1 MQTRLITLLKR
12 ILKAKKLSLSLVIAI
27 IALIFSFNQG
37 FNAFLPQSL
46 KEQNLEKELT
56 GKVSRVIDG
65 DTIELLAKTSK
76 TNPYNH
82 IAKLKIRLYGIDA
95 PELKQA
101 YGKEAKEYLSA
112 LVLKQEVGLIIENKD
127 KYDRFVGTLFLKG
140 QDINKEMV
148 KNGYAHAYESFSK
161 KYLAEQADAKMFKLG
176 LWQDERVM
184 SPSEFRKMK
193 EKPLKIPII

>member
-1 MQTRLITLLKR
+1 MNSKTITLLKR

-27 IALIFSFNQG
+27 IALFFSFNQNLS
-37 FNAFLPQSL
+37 FNAFLPQDF

-56 GKVSRVIDG
+56 GKVSKVIDG

-76 TNPYNH
+76 ENPYNH
-82 IAKLKIRLYGIDA
+82 IIKLKIRLYGIDA

-101 YGKEAKEYLSA
+101 YGKEAKEFLSA
-112 LVLKQEVGLIIENKD
+112 LVLKQEVSLIIENKD

-176 LWQDERVM
+176 LWQDERVVK
-184 SPSEFRKMK
+184 PSEFRRK
-193 EKPLKIPII
+193 

>member
-1 MQTRLITLLKR
+1 MNSKTITLLKR

-27 IALIFSFNQG
+27 IVLFFSLNQSLS
-37 FNAFLPQSL
+37 FNAFLPQDF

-56 GKVSRVIDG
+56 GKVSKVIDG

-76 TNPYNH
+76 ENPYNH

-101 YGKEAKEYLSA
+101 YGKEAKEFLSA
-112 LVLKQEVGLIIENKD
+112 LVLKQEVSLIIENKD

-176 LWQDERVM
+176 LWQDEKAVK
-184 SPSEFRKMK
+184 PSEFRRK
-193 EKPLKIPII
+193 

>member
-1 MQTRLITLLKR
+1 MNSKAITLLKK

-27 IALIFSFNQG
+27 IAFVFSLNQSLS
-37 FNAFLPQSL
+37 FNAFLPQDF

-56 GKVSRVIDG
+56 GKVSKVIDG

-76 TNPYNH
+76 ENPYNH
-82 IAKLKIRLYGIDA
+82 ITKLKIRLYGIDA

-101 YGKEAKEYLSA
+101 YGKEAKEFLSA
-112 LVLKQEVGLIIENKD
+112 LVLKQEVSLIIENKD
-127 KYDRFVGTLFLKG
+127 KYDRFVGTIFLKG
-140 QDINKEMV
+140 KDINKEMV

-176 LWQDERVM
+176 LWQDERAVK
-184 SPSEFRKMK
+184 PSEFRKQQIK
-193 EKPLKIPII
+193 NS

>member
-27 IALIFSFNQG
+27 IAFVFSFNQG
-37 FNAFLPQSL
+37 FNAFLPQSFL
-46 KEQNLEKELT
+46 EQNLEKELT
-56 GKVSRVIDG
+56 GKVSKVIDG

-76 TNPYNH
+76 ENPYNH

-101 YGKEAKEYLSA
+101 YGKEAKEFLSA
-112 LVLKQEVGLIIENKD
+112 LVLKQEVSLIIENKD

-184 SPSEFRKMK
+184 SPSEFRRKNG
-193 EKPLKIPII
+193 

>member
-1 MQTRLITLLKR
+1 MNSKTITLLKR

-27 IALIFSFNQG
+27 IAFVFSLNQSLS
-37 FNAFLPQSL
+37 FNAFLPQDF

-56 GKVSRVIDG
+56 GKVSKVIDG

-76 TNPYNH
+76 ENPYNH
-82 IAKLKIRLYGIDA
+82 ITKLKIRLYGIDA

-112 LVLKQEVGLIIENKD
+112 LVLKQEVSLIIENKD
-127 KYDRFVGTLFLKG
+127 KYNRFVGTLFLKG

-176 LWQDERVM
+176 LWQDERAVK
-184 SPSEFRKMK
+184 PSEFRKQQIK
-193 EKPLKIPII
+193 NS

>member
-1 MQTRLITLLKR
+1 MNSKTITLLKR

-27 IALIFSFNQG
+27 IALFFSLNQSLS
-37 FNAFLPQSL
+37 FNAFLPQDF
-46 KEQNLEKELT
+46 KEQNLEKELI

-101 YGKEAKEYLSA
+101 YGKEAKEFLSA

-127 KYDRFVGTLFLKG
+127 KYDRFVGTIFLKG

-176 LWQDERVM
+176 LWQDEKAVK
-184 SPSEFRKMK
+184 PSEFRRK
-193 EKPLKIPII
+193 

>member
-1 MQTRLITLLKR
+1 MNSKTITLLKK

-27 IALIFSFNQG
+27 IALFFSLNQSLS
-37 FNAFLPQSL
+37 FNAFLPQDF

-56 GKVSRVIDG
+56 GKVSKVIDG
-65 DTIELLAKTSK
+65 DTIEFLAKTSK
-76 TNPYNH
+76 ENPYNH
-82 IAKLKIRLYGIDA
+82 IIKLKIRLYGIDA

-101 YGKEAKEYLSA
+101 YGKEAKEFLSA
-112 LVLKQEVGLIIENKD
+112 LVLKQEVSLIIENKD

-176 LWQDERVM
+176 LWQDEKAVK
-184 SPSEFRKMK
+184 PSEFRRK
-193 EKPLKIPII
+193 

>member
-1 MQTRLITLLKR
+1 MNSKTITLLKR

-27 IALIFSFNQG
+27 IALFFSLNQSLS
-37 FNAFLPQSL
+37 FNAFLPQDF

-56 GKVSRVIDG
+56 GKVSKVIDG

-76 TNPYNH
+76 ENPYNH
-82 IAKLKIRLYGIDA
+82 ITKLKIRLYGIDA

-101 YGKEAKEYLSA
+101 YGKEAKEFLSA
-112 LVLKQEVGLIIENKD
+112 LVLKQEVSLIIENKD

-176 LWQDERVM
+176 LWQDEKAVK
-184 SPSEFRKMK
+184 PSEFRRK
-193 EKPLKIPII
+193 

>member
-1 MQTRLITLLKR
+1 MNSKAITLLKR

-27 IALIFSFNQG
+27 IAFVFSLNQSLS
-37 FNAFLPQSL
+37 FNAFLPQDF

-82 IAKLKIRLYGIDA
+82 ITKLKIRLYGIDA

-101 YGKEAKEYLSA
+101 YGKEAKEFLSA
-112 LVLKQEVGLIIENKD
+112 LVLKQEVSLIIENKD

-184 SPSEFRKMK
+184 SPSEFRKQQIK
-193 EKPLKIPII
+193 NS

>member
-1 MQTRLITLLKR
+1 MNSKTITLLKR

-27 IALIFSFNQG
+27 IALFFSFNQSLS
-37 FNAFLPQSL
+37 FNAFLPQDF

-56 GKVSRVIDG
+56 GKVSKVIDG

-76 TNPYNH
+76 ENPYNH
-82 IAKLKIRLYGIDA
+82 IIKLKIRLYGIDA

-101 YGKEAKEYLSA
+101 YGKEAKEFLSA
-112 LVLKQEVGLIIENKD
+112 LVLKQEVSLIIENKD
-127 KYDRFVGTLFLKG
+127 KYERIVGTIFLKG
-140 QDINKEMV
+140 KDINKEMV

-176 LWQDERVM
+176 LWQDERAVK
-184 SPSEFRKMK
+184 PSEFRRK
-193 EKPLKIPII
+193 

>member
-1 MQTRLITLLKR
+1 MNLRTITLLKR
-12 ILKAKKLSLSLVIAI
+12 ILKAKKLSLSLLIAI

-37 FNAFLPQSL
+37 FNAFLPQ
-46 KEQNLEKELT
+46 QNLEKELT
-56 GKVSRVIDG
+56 GKVSKVIDG
-65 DTIELLAKTSK
+65 DTIELLAKE
-76 TNPYNH
+76 NPYNH
-82 IAKLKIRLYGIDA
+82 ITKLKIRLYGIDA

-101 YGKEAKEYLSA
+101 YGKEAKEYISA
-112 LVLKQEVGLIIENKD
+112 LVLKQEVSLIIENKD
-127 KYDRFVGTLFLKG
+127 KYDRIVDTLFLKG

-184 SPSEFRKMK
+184 SPSEFRM
-193 EKPLKIPII
+193 LKNEASLFFFKR

>member
-1 MQTRLITLLKR
+1 MNSKTITLLKR

-27 IALIFSFNQG
+27 IALFFSLNQSLS
-37 FNAFLPQSL
+37 FNAFLPQDF

-56 GKVSRVIDG
+56 GKVSKVIDG

-76 TNPYNH
+76 ENPYNH
-82 IAKLKIRLYGIDA
+82 IIKLKIRLYGIDA

-101 YGKEAKEYLSA
+101 YGKEAKEFLSA
-112 LVLKQEVGLIIENKD
+112 LVLKQEVSLIIENKD
-127 KYDRFVGTLFLKG
+127 KYERIVGTIFLKG
-140 QDINKEMV
+140 KDINKEMV

-176 LWQDERVM
+176 LWQDEKAVK
-184 SPSEFRKMK
+184 PSDFRKQQIK
-193 EKPLKIPII
+193 NS

>member
-1 MQTRLITLLKR
+1 MNSKTITLLKR

-27 IALIFSFNQG
+27 ITFVFSLNQSLS
-37 FNAFLPQSL
+37 FNAFLPQDF

-56 GKVSRVIDG
+56 GKVSKVIDG

-76 TNPYNH
+76 ENPYNH

-101 YGKEAKEYLSA
+101 YGKEAKEFLSA
-112 LVLKQEVGLIIENKD
+112 LVLKQEVSLIIENKD

-176 LWQDERVM
+176 LWQDEKAVK
-184 SPSEFRKMK
+184 PSEFRRK
-193 EKPLKIPII
+193 

>member
-1 MQTRLITLLKR
+1 MNSKAITLLKR
-12 ILKAKKLSLSLVIAI
+12 ILKAKKLSLSLLIAI
-27 IALIFSFNQG
+27 IVFVFSFNQG
-37 FNAFLPQSL
+37 FNAFLPQSF

-56 GKVSRVIDG
+56 GKVSKVIDG
-65 DTIELLAKTSK
+65 DTIELLAKE
-76 TNPYNH
+76 NPYNH
-82 IAKLKIRLYGIDA
+82 ITKLKIRLYGIDA

-112 LVLKQEVGLIIENKD
+112 LVLKQEVSLIIENKD

-161 KYLAEQADAKMFKLG
+161 KYLAEQADTKKFKLG

-184 SPSEFRKMK
+184 SPSEFRM
-193 EKPLKIPII
+193 LKNEASLFFFKR

>member
-1 MQTRLITLLKR
+1 MNSKTITLLKR

-27 IALIFSFNQG
+27 IAFVFSLNQSLS
-37 FNAFLPQSL
+37 FNAFLPQDF

-56 GKVSRVIDG
+56 GKVSKVIDG

-76 TNPYNH
+76 ENPYNH
-82 IAKLKIRLYGIDA
+82 ITKLKIRLYGIDA

-127 KYDRFVGTLFLKG
+127 KYERIVGTIFLKG
-140 QDINKEMV
+140 KDINKEMV

-176 LWQDERVM
+176 LWQDEKAVK
-184 SPSEFRKMK
+184 PSEFRRK
-193 EKPLKIPII
+193 

>member
-1 MQTRLITLLKR
+1 MNSKTITLLKR
-12 ILKAKKLSLSLVIAI
+12 ILKAKKLSLSLLIAI
-27 IALIFSFNQG
+27 IAFVFSFNQSLS
-37 FNAFLPQSL
+37 FNAFLPQDF
-46 KEQNLEKELT
+46 KKQNLEKELT
-56 GKVSRVIDG
+56 GKVSKVIDG

-76 TNPYNH
+76 ENPYNH
-82 IAKLKIRLYGIDA
+82 ITKLKIRLYGIDA

-112 LVLKQEVGLIIENKD
+112 LVLKQEVSLIIENKD

-184 SPSEFRKMK
+184 SPSEFRKQQRK
-193 EKPLKIPII
+193 DS

>member
-1 MQTRLITLLKR
+1 MNSKTITLLKR

-27 IALIFSFNQG
+27 IVLFFSLNQSLS
-37 FNAFLPQSL
+37 FNAFLPQDF

-56 GKVSRVIDG
+56 GKVSKVIDG

-76 TNPYNH
+76 ENPYNH
-82 IAKLKIRLYGIDA
+82 ITKLKIRLYGIDA

-101 YGKEAKEYLSA
+101 YGKEAKEFLSA
-112 LVLKQEVGLIIENKD
+112 LVLKQEVSLIIENKD

-184 SPSEFRKMK
+184 SPSEFRRK
-193 EKPLKIPII
+193 

>member
-1 MQTRLITLLKR
+1 MNSKTITLLKR

-27 IALIFSFNQG
+27 IALFFSLNQSLS
-37 FNAFLPQSL
+37 FNAFLPQDF
-46 KEQNLEKELT
+46 KEQNLEKELI

-76 TNPYNH
+76 ENPYNH
-82 IAKLKIRLYGIDA
+82 IIKLKIRLYGIDA

-112 LVLKQEVGLIIENKD
+112 LVLKQEVSLIIENKD

-176 LWQDERVM
+176 LWQDEKAVK
-184 SPSEFRKMK
+184 PSEFRRK
-193 EKPLKIPII
+193 

>member
-1 MQTRLITLLKR
+1 MNSKTITLLKR
-12 ILKAKKLSLSLVIAI
+12 IFKAKKLSLSLVIAI
-27 IALIFSFNQG
+27 IALIFSLNQSLN
-37 FNAFLPQSL
+37 FNAFSSQ

-56 GKVSRVIDG
+56 GKVLRVIDG
-65 DTIELLAKTSK
+65 DTIELLAKSSK

-82 IAKLKIRLYGIDA
+82 MQKLKIRLYGIDA

-112 LVLKQEVGLIIENKD
+112 LILKQEVKIIIEDKD
-127 KYDRFVGTLFLKG
+127 KYQRLIATIFLNNK
-140 QDINKEMV
+140 DINQAMV

-176 LWQDERVM
+176 LWQDERVVK
-184 SPSEFRKMK
+184 PSEFRK
-193 EKPLKIPII
+193 LRN

>member
-1 MQTRLITLLKR
+1 MNSKTITLLKR
-12 ILKAKKLSLSLVIAI
+12 ILKAKKLSFSLVIAI
-27 IALIFSFNQG
+27 IALFFSLNQSLS
-37 FNAFLPQSL
+37 FNAFLPQDF

-65 DTIELLAKTSK
+65 DTIELLAKE
-76 TNPYNH
+76 NPYNH
-82 IAKLKIRLYGIDA
+82 ITKLKIRLYGIDA

-112 LVLKQEVGLIIENKD
+112 LVLKQEVSLIIENKD
-127 KYDRFVGTLFLKG
+127 KYERIVGTIFLKG
-140 QDINKEMV
+140 KDINKEMV

-176 LWQDERVM
+176 LWQDEKAVK
-184 SPSEFRKMK
+184 PSEFRKQQIK
-193 EKPLKIPII
+193 NS

>member
-1 MQTRLITLLKR
+1 MNSKAITLLKR
-12 ILKAKKLSLSLVIAI
+12 ILKAKKLSLSLVIIIIVLAI
-27 IALIFSFNQG
+27 SSFNQS
-37 FNAFLPQSL
+37 FTTFLAQ
-46 KEQNLEKELT
+46 KNLEKELT

-76 TNPYNH
+76 ENPYNH

-101 YGKEAKEYLSA
+101 YGKEAKEFLSA
-112 LVLKQEVGLIIENKD
+112 LVLKQEVNLIIENKD

-176 LWQDERVM
+176 LWQDEKAVK
-184 SPSEFRKMK
+184 PSEFRKQQIK
-193 EKPLKIPII
+193 NS

>member
-27 IALIFSFNQG
+27 IAFVFSLNQSLS
-37 FNAFLPQSL
+37 FNAFLPQDF

-101 YGKEAKEYLSA
+101 YGKEAKEFLSA
-112 LVLKQEVGLIIENKD
+112 LVLKQEVSLIIENKD

-176 LWQDERVM
+176 LWQDEKAVK
-184 SPSEFRKMK
+184 PSEFRRK
-193 EKPLKIPII
+193 

>member
-1 MQTRLITLLKR
+1 MNLRTITLLKR
-12 ILKAKKLSLSLVIAI
+12 ILKAKKLSLPLLIAII

-37 FNAFLPQSL
+37 FNAFLPQ
-46 KEQNLEKELT
+46 QNLEKELT
-56 GKVSRVIDG
+56 GKVSKVIDG
-65 DTIELLAKTSK
+65 DTIELLAKE
-76 TNPYNH
+76 NPYNH
-82 IAKLKIRLYGIDA
+82 ITKLKIRLYGIDA

-112 LVLKQEVGLIIENKD
+112 LILKQEVSLIIENKD
-127 KYDRFVGTLFLKG
+127 KYDRFVGTIFLKG

-161 KYLAEQADAKMFKLG
+161 KYLAEQADAKKFKLG

-184 SPSEFRKMK
+184 SPSEFRMLKN
-193 EKPLKIPII
+193 EAPLFFFKR

>member
-1 MQTRLITLLKR
+1 MNLKTITLLKR
-12 ILKAKKLSLSLVIAI
+12 ILKAKKLSLSLLIVI

-37 FNAFLPQSL
+37 FNAFLPQ
-46 KEQNLEKELT
+46 QNLEKELT
-56 GKVSRVIDG
+56 GKVSKVIDG
-65 DTIELLAKTSK
+65 DTIELLTKE
-76 TNPYNH
+76 NPYNH

-101 YGKEAKEYLSA
+101 YGKEAKEFLSA
-112 LVLKQEVGLIIENKD
+112 LILKQEVSLIIENKD

-161 KYLAEQADAKMFKLG
+161 KYLAEQANAKMFKLG

-184 SPSEFRKMK
+184 SPSEFRM
-193 EKPLKIPII
+193 LKNEASLFFFKR

>member
-1 MQTRLITLLKR
+1 MNSKAITLLKK

-27 IALIFSFNQG
+27 IAFVFSLNQSLS
-37 FNAFLPQSL
+37 FNAFLPQDF

-76 TNPYNH
+76 ENPYNH
-82 IAKLKIRLYGIDA
+82 ITKLKIRLYGIDA

-101 YGKEAKEYLSA
+101 YGKEAKEFLSA
-112 LVLKQEVGLIIENKD
+112 LVLKQEVSLIIENKD

-176 LWQDERVM
+176 LWQDERAVK
-184 SPSEFRKMK
+184 PSEFRKQQIK
-193 EKPLKIPII
+193 NS

>member
-1 MQTRLITLLKR
+1 MNSKTITLLKR

-27 IALIFSFNQG
+27 IVLFFSLNQSLS
-37 FNAFLPQSL
+37 FNAFLPQDF

-56 GKVSRVIDG
+56 GKVSKVIDG

-76 TNPYNH
+76 ENPYNH
-82 IAKLKIRLYGIDA
+82 IIKLKIRLYGIDA

-112 LVLKQEVGLIIENKD
+112 LVLKQEVSLIIENKD
-127 KYDRFVGTLFLKG
+127 KYERIVGTIFLKG
-140 QDINKEMV
+140 KDINKEMV

-176 LWQDERVM
+176 LWQDEKAVK
-184 SPSEFRKMK
+184 PSEFRRK
-193 EKPLKIPII
+193 

>member
-1 MQTRLITLLKR
+1 MNSKTITLLKR

-27 IALIFSFNQG
+27 IALFFSFNQSLS
-37 FNAFLPQSL
+37 FNAFLPQDF

-56 GKVSRVIDG
+56 GKVSKVIDG

-76 TNPYNH
+76 ENPYNH

-101 YGKEAKEYLSA
+101 YGKEAKEFLSA
-112 LVLKQEVGLIIENKD
+112 LVLKQEVSLIIENKD

-176 LWQDERVM
+176 LWQDERAVK
-184 SPSEFRKMK
+184 PSEFRRK
-193 EKPLKIPII
+193 

>member
-1 MQTRLITLLKR
+1 MNSKAITLLKK
-12 ILKAKKLSLSLVIAI
+12 ILKAKKLSLSLVIIIIVLAI
-27 IALIFSFNQG
+27 SSFNQS
-37 FNAFLPQSL
+37 FTTFLAQ
-46 KEQNLEKELT
+46 KNLEKELT

-76 TNPYNH
+76 TNPYYH

-101 YGKEAKEYLSA
+101 YGKEAKEFLSA
-112 LVLKQEVGLIIENKD
+112 LVLKQEVSLIIENKD

-176 LWQDERVM
+176 LWQDEKAVK
-184 SPSEFRKMK
+184 PSEFRKQQIK
-193 EKPLKIPII
+193 NS

>member
-1 MQTRLITLLKR
+1 MNSKTITLLKR

-27 IALIFSFNQG
+27 IALFFSLNQSLS
-37 FNAFLPQSL
+37 FNAFLPQDF

-56 GKVSRVIDG
+56 GKVSKVIDG

-76 TNPYNH
+76 ENPYNH
-82 IAKLKIRLYGIDA
+82 ITKLKIRLYGIDA

-101 YGKEAKEYLSA
+101 YGKEAKEFLSA
-112 LVLKQEVGLIIENKD
+112 LVLKQEVSLIIENKD
-127 KYDRFVGTLFLKG
+127 KYERIVGTIFLKG
-140 QDINKEMV
+140 KDINKEMV

-176 LWQDERVM
+176 LWQDEKAVK
-184 SPSEFRKMK
+184 PSEFRRK
-193 EKPLKIPII
+193 

>member
-27 IALIFSFNQG
+27 IALFFSLNQSLS
-37 FNAFLPQSL
+37 FNAFLPQDF

-127 KYDRFVGTLFLKG
+127 KYDRFVGTIFLKG

-176 LWQDERVM
+176 LWQDEKAVK
-184 SPSEFRKMK
+184 PSEFRRK
-193 EKPLKIPII
+193 

>member
-1 MQTRLITLLKR
+1 MNSKAITLLKR
-12 ILKAKKLSLSLVIAI
+12 ILKAKKLSLSLVIIIIVLAI
-27 IALIFSFNQG
+27 SSFNQVSS
-37 FNAFLPQSL
+37 FNQSFTTFLAQ
-46 KEQNLEKELT
+46 KNLEKELT
-56 GKVSRVIDG
+56 GKVSKVIDG

-76 TNPYNH
+76 ENPYNH

-101 YGKEAKEYLSA
+101 YGKEAKEFLSA
-112 LVLKQEVGLIIENKD
+112 LVLKQEVSLIIENKD

-176 LWQDERVM
+176 LWQDERAVK
-184 SPSEFRKMK
+184 PSEFRKQQIK
-193 EKPLKIPII
+193 NS

>member
-1 MQTRLITLLKR
+1 MNSKAITLLKR
-12 ILKAKKLSLSLVIAI
+12 ILKAKKLSLSLVIIIIVLAI
-27 IALIFSFNQG
+27 SSFNQS
-37 FNAFLPQSL
+37 FTTFLAQ
-46 KEQNLEKELT
+46 KNLEKELT

-76 TNPYNH
+76 ENPYNH

-101 YGKEAKEYLSA
+101 YGKEAKEFLSA
-112 LVLKQEVGLIIENKD
+112 LVLKQEVSLIIENKD

-176 LWQDERVM
+176 LWQDEKAVK
-184 SPSEFRKMK
+184 PSEFRKQQIK
-193 EKPLKIPII
+193 NS

>member
-1 MQTRLITLLKR
+1 MNSKAITLLKK
-12 ILKAKKLSLSLVIAI
+12 ILKAKKLSLSLVIIIIVLAI
-27 IALIFSFNQG
+27 SSFNQS
-37 FNAFLPQSL
+37 FTTFLAQ
-46 KEQNLEKELT
+46 KNIEKELT

-76 TNPYNH
+76 ENPYNH

-101 YGKEAKEYLSA
+101 YGKEAKEFLSA
-112 LVLKQEVGLIIENKD
+112 LVLKQEVSLIIENKD

-176 LWQDERVM
+176 LWQDEKAVK
-184 SPSEFRKMK
+184 PSEFRKQQIK
-193 EKPLKIPII
+193 NS